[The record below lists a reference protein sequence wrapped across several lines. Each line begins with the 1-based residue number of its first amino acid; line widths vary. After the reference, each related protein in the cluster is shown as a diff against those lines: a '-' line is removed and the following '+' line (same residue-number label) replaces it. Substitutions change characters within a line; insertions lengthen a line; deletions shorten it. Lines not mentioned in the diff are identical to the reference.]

1 MAQRIAVQPGEKI
14 GRLTF
19 IARTTGVPRG
29 QALFQ
34 CDCGNIH
41 RARVSFWKRGDTSSC
56 GCLSKEVRASI
67 RTTHGQTSTPLYRV
81 YYGMRQRTRGDYH
94 LKPYGRSG
102 YEGVKCDPRWATFEG
117 FLAHPPAGQYEPG
130 KVLARYGDTGDYTP
144 ENCRWATKA
153 ENSREANEPK
163 MHRMPDGR
171 FALDVARENGITTSA
186 FWDRM
191 QSGWTTTEAAT
202 LPKGT
207 RR

>member
-1 MAQRIAVQPGEKI
+1 MAKRIAHAPGERI

-19 IARTTGVPRG
+19 VRRTTEGSHG
-29 QALFQ
+29 KALFV
-34 CDCGNIH
+34 CDCGNEH
-41 RARVSFWKRGDTSSC
+41 EARITHWRYGKIRSC
-56 GCLSKEVRASI
+56 GCLHDEAARESNRKHGGVGTGEYMCWQSMRSRTNGTYDAVR
-67 RTTHGQTSTPLYRV
+67 P
-81 YYGMRQRTRGDYH
+81 
-94 LKPYGRSG
+94 G
-102 YEGVKCDPRWATFEG
+102 YAGVKCDPRWTTFEG
-117 FLAHPPAGQYEPG
+117 FLAYPPAGEYAPG
-130 KVLARYGDTGDYTP
+130 KVLARTGDVGDYSP
-144 ENCRWATKA
+144 ENCRWATKS
-153 ENSREANEPK
+153 ENSREANERK